1 MKPKHVPGV
10 RNGVAVAFLRTQ
22 ENGVVLGTAVFRC
35 ALSKNTPIGADR
47 YRYTSHVACL
57 SSVVG
62 ESWSGLP

>member
-35 ALSKNTPIGADR
+35 AFVQKDPHR
-47 YRYTSHVACL
+47 RRYTSHVACL